1 MLRITITDTKTNE
14 TIFETFAKCICA
26 GIAVNEDTARSIF
39 FQHKD
44 GISRM
49 DAVHCLDAVDS
60 AKKRLIKMA
69 EVRAA
74 IWIAKLFSKKEEEV
88 VK

>member
-49 DAVHCLDAVDS
+49 DAVDS

-74 IWIAKLFSKKEEEV
+74 IWIAKLFSKKESEV